1 MGREEEEVKAVWF
14 TGAAAEALRAKAVK
28 AFTMASRAGW
38 NDAVAMAAAME
49 VLLAAAPE
57 MPVSEAYVQTEAWIE
72 DARRHRLSVDRAP
85 SPSLGERGDGSLA
98 YVLSPKSS

>member
-1 MGREEEEVKAVWF
+1 MKAVWL
-14 TGAAAEALRAKAVK
+14 TGAAAEATRAKAVK

-38 NDAVAMAAAME
+38 NDAVALAAAME
-49 VLLAAAPE
+49 VLLAAVPE

-72 DARRHRLSVDRAP
+72 DARRHRLSVGRMP
-85 SPSLGERGDGSLA
+85 SPSLDERGDGGFA